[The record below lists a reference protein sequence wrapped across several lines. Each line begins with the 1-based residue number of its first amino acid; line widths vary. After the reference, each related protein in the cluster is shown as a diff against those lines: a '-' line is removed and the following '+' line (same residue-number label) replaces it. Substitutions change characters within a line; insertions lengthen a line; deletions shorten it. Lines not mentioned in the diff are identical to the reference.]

1 MNKSIRNKMTTEEKL
16 FCIRETISTE
26 FLTEQWE
33 RELYLSSLALAIIW
47 GNKQTQKNKEYFS
60 KNHLI
65 DRYNV

>member
-1 MNKSIRNKMTTEEKL
+1 MTTEEKL

-60 KNHLI
+60 KI
-65 DRYNV
+65 I